1 VNVKEIET
9 ICQTLE
15 GVFAA
20 LKRKEIALSSELFDV
35 LHRAVD
41 TLNKLLLSMQA
52 ERTASE
58 MSLINELIQR
68 LESALKGVPQP
79 EAFQPPAMEKSV
91 PEDTV
96 RISTAKLD
104 SLLLQAEELV
114 SAKLTANY
122 RAAEL
127 LLPSCE
133 RSTQHLPRGKK
144 SGQRSV
150 LMCSRFSI
158 PSKGMVKR
166 MVSGTDRG
174 KRIRR

>member
-1 VNVKEIET
+1 MGKEDNDFLKKLLGTFKIEAEEHVSAISSGLIEMEKAPTAEKQTEIIETVFREVHSLKGAARAVNVKEIET

-20 LKRKEIALSSELFDV
+20 LKRKEIALSPELFDV

-68 LESALKGVPQP
+68 LESAPKGVPQP
-79 EAFQPPAMEKSV
+79 EAFQPLAMEKPV

-96 RISTAKLD
+96 RIST
-104 SLLLQAEELV
+104 
-114 SAKLTANY
+114 
-122 RAAEL
+122 
-127 LLPSCE
+127 
-133 RSTQHLPRGKK
+133 
-144 SGQRSV
+144 
-150 LMCSRFSI
+150 SI
-158 PSKGMVKR
+158 CQG
-166 MVSGTDRG
+166 
-174 KRIRR
+174 